1 MDLLRTRQSAAKS
14 RSRTPKRSAAP
25 AVLFPASSAGSCE
38 IQEQTPSHDE
48 RHPQVSGRGDVLMEQ
63 KEGGEAGGDDA
74 DAAPD
79 GIGGCQID
87 LLHGPAKEV
96 VAEHIS
102 RDAEH
107 GGERLGKAVCKL
119 DHGGRKDF
127 RRDGAEQKHVGHG
140 ELLSFTEDL
149 CYTGKRTTGKL
160 QGEGNTMS
168 ALSLLAMAAYVI
180 CSILVC
186 RHRRRT
192 GGARCGWGKSA
203 LMPLLAL
210 FVWAS
215 LYSPLRFVLTGRKI
229 PANPL
234 PEDAAY
240 LFVIAGLLFG
250 CLGDSLLEIGGKW
263 YGPGAGAF
271 LVGHLCY
278 LHAAG

>member
-1 MDLLRTRQSAAKS
+1 
-14 RSRTPKRSAAP
+14 
-25 AVLFPASSAGSCE
+25 
-38 IQEQTPSHDE
+38 
-48 RHPQVSGRGDVLMEQ
+48 
-63 KEGGEAGGDDA
+63 
-74 DAAPD
+74 
-79 GIGGCQID
+79 
-87 LLHGPAKEV
+87 
-96 VAEHIS
+96 
-102 RDAEH
+102 
-107 GGERLGKAVCKL
+107 
-119 DHGGRKDF
+119 
-127 RRDGAEQKHVGHG
+127 
-140 ELLSFTEDL
+140 
-149 CYTGKRTTGKL
+149 
-160 QGEGNTMS
+160 MS

-278 LHAAG
+278 LHAAGIQIRAGGGVKAPMFLLALFYLIPVVTAGRALLASVRGLIRIGMAAYMAAILAMSFSMLLRFGLVPLPAFVCCFAGSIFFLVSDGWIGYHAFLGRDGNGIMETYTIAQALLALGFVLAM